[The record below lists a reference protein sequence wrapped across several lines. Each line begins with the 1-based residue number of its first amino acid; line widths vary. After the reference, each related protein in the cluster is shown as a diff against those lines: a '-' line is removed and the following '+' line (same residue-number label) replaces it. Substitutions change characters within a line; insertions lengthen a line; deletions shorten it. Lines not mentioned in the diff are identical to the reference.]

1 MRVSDT
7 VGYSDYSNILKTTFG
22 SIPDN
27 LNPPI
32 LEELNADNRNNKIP
46 YIKVL
51 ENSNNDDSNNGYK
64 LDMKLSS
71 DDDSTISI
79 IYEDTNINQFSYT
92 LYQKNNYI
100 IVGKIYYFYI
110 SGKNEREY

>member
-1 MRVSDT
+1 M
-7 VGYSDYSNILKTTFG
+7 
-22 SIPDN
+22 
-27 LNPPI
+27 
-32 LEELNADNRNNKIP
+32 
-46 YIKVL
+46 

-110 SGKNEREY
+110 SGKKEREY

>member
-1 MRVSDT
+1 M
-7 VGYSDYSNILKTTFG
+7 
-22 SIPDN
+22 
-27 LNPPI
+27 
-32 LEELNADNRNNKIP
+32 
-46 YIKVL
+46 